1 MKLNLSKMA
10 IRKMDRDEV
19 RLQFMEIRDKGTT
32 SDVIRDILK
41 KMISSYE
48 QKKKEVLEELITQAY
63 IDLVSQ
69 MWEDPMDSFLYQR
82 QHELKSIAETLNIE
96 IDASKK

>member
-1 MKLNLSKMA
+1 MA

-19 RLQFMEIRDKGTT
+19 RMQLMDIRGKGTT
-32 SDVIRDILK
+32 SDVIMDILRK
-41 KMISSYE
+41 IVSSYE
-48 QKKKEVLEELITQAY
+48 RKKTEVLEELISQAY

-96 IDASKK
+96 INASKK